1 MTGPYLSGG
10 LRIQILPPKNVG
22 EKFLAVSKKHAQRNV
37 SAHAL
42 YVCTTVMPEKAI
54 WRL

>member
-1 MTGPYLSGG
+1 MTGLYLSRG
-10 LRIQILPPKNVG
+10 LRIQTPPPKNV
-22 EKFLAVSKKHAQRNV
+22 EKKFLAVSKKHAQRNV

-42 YVCTTVMPEKAI
+42 YVCTTVMPEKTI